1 MTVVARL
8 ALFSDEE
15 WAVIKEDLGL
25 SPRQADIT
33 ERICRG
39 MSDKRIACEL
49 GIALPTVRT
58 HTSRL
63 YEKLDTA
70 DRLELVLS
78 VFMAWRARSGGCVHS
93 SGQDEGVARAGM

>member
-1 MTVVARL
+1 MAVMTRFS
-8 ALFSDEE
+8 LFSDEE
-15 WAVIKEDLGL
+15 WAVIKAELGL

-33 ERICRG
+33 KRICQG
-39 MSDKRIACEL
+39 MSDKRIAREL

-78 VFMAWRARSGGCVHS
+78 VL
-93 SGQDEGVARAGM
+93 VALRRCLNRDVRPPFGKLA